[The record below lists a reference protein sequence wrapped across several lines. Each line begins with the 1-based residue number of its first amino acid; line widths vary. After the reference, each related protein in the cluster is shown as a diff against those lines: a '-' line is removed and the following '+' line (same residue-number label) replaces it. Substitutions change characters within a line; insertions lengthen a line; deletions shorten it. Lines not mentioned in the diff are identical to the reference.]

1 MIDTNIEKRIEK
13 LGRLFKGMQ
22 VATDE
27 SGQNVIYVT
36 VSFPQ
41 NWMIADDLTEKYGV
55 TALKGEG
62 NEYYFAAELSLGF
75 DTIFDAIEYNVQ
87 KMRTALERAELL
99 KAKTAELHSLFAD
112 ESISLDQLKTMR
124 FTFDEQPAP
133 LTQFPQT
140 DIVKLPENTEKP
152 EDIIPEQET
161 SDSKSDK
168 RRKKDK

>member
-22 VATDE
+22 VATDD

-41 NWMIADDLTEKYGV
+41 NWMIADDLAEKYGV

-99 KAKTAELHSLFAD
+99 KAKTAELHNLFAD

-124 FTFDEQPAP
+124 FTFDEQPTQ
-133 LTQFPQT
+133 LVQFPQT
-140 DIVKLPENTEKP
+140 DTVNVPDESEKGEN
-152 EDIIPEQET
+152 IPEQEIP
-161 SDSKSDK
+161 DPKSDK
-168 RRKKDK
+168 RKKKDK